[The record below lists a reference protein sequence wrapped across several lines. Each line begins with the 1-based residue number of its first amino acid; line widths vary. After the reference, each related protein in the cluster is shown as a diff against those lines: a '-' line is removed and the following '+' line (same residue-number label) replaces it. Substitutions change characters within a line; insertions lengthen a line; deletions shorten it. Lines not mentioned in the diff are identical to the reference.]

1 MIAMSFEYFMY
12 EVSRNPAGGFWV
24 SPAWGSPL
32 QWGETYES
40 VWVQTLE
47 QCLLYLDVS
56 REDLEA
62 LEALP

>member
-1 MIAMSFEYFMY
+1 MIVQSFEYFQY
-12 EVSRNPAGGFWV
+12 EISKNPAGGFWV

-40 VWVQTLE
+40 VWVQSLQQVLE
-47 QCLLYLDVS
+47 GLDVS

-62 LEALP
+62 LP

>member
-1 MIAMSFEYFMY
+1 MIVQSFEYFQY

-40 VWVQTLE
+40 VWVQSLQQVLE
-47 QCLLYLDVS
+47 GLDVS

-62 LEALP
+62 LP

>member
-1 MIAMSFEYFMY
+1 MIVQSFEYFMY
-12 EVSRNPAGGFWV
+12 QVSKNPAGGFFV

-40 VWVQTLE
+40 VWVQSLQQVLE
-47 QCLLYLDVS
+47 GLDVS

-62 LEALP
+62 LP

>member
-1 MIAMSFEYFMY
+1 MIVQSFEYFQY
-12 EVSRNPAGGFWV
+12 EISKNPAGGFLV

-40 VWVQTLE
+40 VWVQSLQQVLE
-47 QCLLYLDVS
+47 GLDVS

-62 LEALP
+62 LP

>member
-32 QWGETYES
+32 QWGESSED
-40 VWVQTLE
+40 VWLQTIE

-62 LEALP
+62 LP